1 MRSAHLPNC
10 VDTQQDTE
18 SNAGSGFWCVALVK
32 NCVWK
37 DLKKHIF
44 YWLNGSSLLIKYL
57 INTCISG
64 VIMKDISNSP
74 RKSESNRLISRI
86 LLTACSTVLLSFTL
100 NVAADMVDE
109 DSGNSPDDAEE
120 AVVATEEVNTND
132 PTAAAIS
139 VSAGWEFYNWHED
152 EIAPGQTRPTGND
165 NSFNTRFVIPMA
177 KGKWGSPWPII
188 NRFSFS
194 NVEAPGGTSGS
205 GNAEFITLFIPK
217 IWATGK
223 IGIGPAINLPADEK
237 QFGTDVWRYGFSGVF
252 LENSFNGNLMWGFL
266 LRQVWGKTDPNSNKT
281 LAAPLALQPIAVYQ
295 LKNRWYISNG
305 ESPIAYNWQNKEWLV
320 PLGIRLGKTIKDRK
334 GGIWNAYLEY
344 RTNVVYKDWQGA
356 AASDIVRISASYTFS
371 N

>member
-1 MRSAHLPNC
+1 MLSFFDIFGVFMKILSVPKQWSSGLSSVSHILLP
-10 VDTQQDTE
+10 VFMVALLASPYSIAAEQAETE
-18 SNAGSGFWCVALVK
+18 SE
-32 NCVWK
+32 
-37 DLKKHIF
+37 
-44 YWLNGSSLLIKYL
+44 
-57 INTCISG
+57 
-64 VIMKDISNSP
+64 NSADY
-74 RKSESNRLISRI
+74 SEES
-86 LLTACSTVLLSFTL
+86 
-100 NVAADMVDE
+100 
-109 DSGNSPDDAEE
+109 AE
-120 AVVATEEVNTND
+120 ATEEVNTND

-139 VSAGWEFYNWHED
+139 VSAGWEFYDWHED

-217 IWATGK
+217 TWATGK

-237 QFGTDVWRYGFSGVF
+237 QFGTDVWRFGFSGVF
-252 LENSFNGNLMWGFL
+252 LENSLDGRLMWGVL
-266 LRQVWGKTDPNSNKT
+266 LRQVWGKTDPNRNDLIAT
-281 LAAPLALQPIAVYQ
+281 PLALQPIAVYQ

-320 PLGIRLGKTIKDRK
+320 PLGFRLGRTIKDRK
-334 GGIWNAYLEY
+334 GGIWNAYAEY
-344 RTNVVYKDWQGA
+344 RTNIVYKDWQGA
-356 AASDIVRISASYTFS
+356 AAEDIIRISASYTFS